1 MLKAKDVAWVS
12 NIEKAIAATIT
23 EHTRIECGTE
33 EEINE
38 RLCALK
44 NALRR
49 AKKTKLLEDR
59 R

>member
-33 EEINE
+33 EEINV
-38 RLCALK
+38 RLCILK
-44 NALRR
+44 NALRK
-49 AKKTKLLEDR
+49 AEKKSKKG
-59 R
+59 